1 VSDVDEREGSRV
13 NLPPGEVGNHERRF
27 GILCVLGYVLLS
39 WAFRFDMPL
48 GEQIAS
54 LVYPLDTFS
63 MYAQAQGP
71 RVSHLLVRD
80 ARGTVYPVTTFRSF
94 ACDEPITAIPTR
106 CSESRPIRYLFED
119 LARHIESHPG
129 AGAEDVELI
138 LRTWSMR
145 SGAPA
150 TLAEDCAVSHCRVS
164 R

>member
-1 VSDVDEREGSRV
+1 VNRAEGRA
-13 NLPPGEVGNHERRF
+13 GGYERRF
-27 GILCVLGYVLLS
+27 GMLCVLGYVLLS
-39 WAFRFDMPL
+39 WAVRFDMPL
-48 GEQIAS
+48 GQQIAS

-71 RVSHLLVRD
+71 QVSHLLARD
-80 ARGTVYPVTTFRSF
+80 AQGTVHPVTAFQSF
-94 ACDEPITAIPTR
+94 DCDEPVTDVPTR

-129 AGAEDVELI
+129 AGTEDVELI

-145 SGAPA
+145 PGAPA
-150 TLAEDCAVSHCRVS
+150 TLASDCVVSHCRVS